1 MKSFLNFIIQTWGI
15 FKHVLFFW
23 FFTRSSL
30 DPSLSFISLID
41 ISLVHFLEVNY
52 ISKLV
57 RRKYMCIFTKQKW
70 CFQFLT
76 CNLNKAK
83 NDVFGEFFSLW
94 LVKLRELSW
103 PLRKYLM
110 RSFKINLLAKL
121 INKFYIIMHCITKDN
136 HETNNK

>member
-1 MKSFLNFIIQTWGI
+1 MKSFLNFIIQTWDI

-30 DPSLSFISLID
+30 DPSLSSISLID
-41 ISLVHFLEVNY
+41 IFLAHFFEVDY

-70 CFQFLT
+70 CVKQADT
-76 CNLNKAK
+76 YLNWSVE
-83 NDVFGEFFSLW
+83 N
-94 LVKLRELSW
+94 LRELSW
-103 PLRKYLM
+103 PSRKYLM

-121 INKFYIIMHCITKDN
+121 INKFYITMHCITKDN